1 MEENKSKL
9 NKDIVVSENIEKS
22 KHGYL
27 IFYCRLCKFSLII
40 IPLTYM
46 YAQFQVWKYQ
56 LMLNGVTNK
65 RYYDDGFLLDGWLDP
80 ITNDRNPIFKKL
92 SQYDVNI
99 INMEIFLPYLLAF
112 LGSIAFIKIISLLL
126 KLDKSNLHHHKYH
139 QGLHHNE

>member
-65 RYYDDGFLLDGWLDP
+65 RWSCEDRARRLLF
-80 ITNDRNPIFKKL
+80 RNPK
-92 SQYDVNI
+92 VC
-99 INMEIFLPYLLAF
+99 
-112 LGSIAFIKIISLLL
+112 
-126 KLDKSNLHHHKYH
+126 
-139 QGLHHNE
+139 